1 MRRIAFLAY
10 GWLAY
15 LLFLGVYGYLIGF
28 VTGLVVPKTI
38 NGPAVAG
45 GLWLAVLVNGLLL
58 VTFGVQHSVMARPG
72 FKRWWTWIVPEA
84 IERSTYVMISNLLVI
99 LLAVG
104 WIPMQTTVWH
114 VDARAW
120 RCAIWAVGLAG
131 WLLVPGASLLI
142 NHFDLFGL
150 RQVWLYFKDEAYTHL
165 PFRTPLLYRIV
176 RHPLY
181 VGWLLAFW
189 ATPTMT
195 AGHLMFAGAMTAYI
209 LIAIRFEERD
219 LARAYGESY
228 EAWRDRT
235 GMLVPRPAGASA
247 EPAAV
252 APEGV

>member
-15 LLFLGVYGYLIGF
+15 LLLLGVYAYLIGF

-38 NGPAVAG
+38 DGPLAAG

-72 FKRWWTWIVPEA
+72 FKRWWTRIVPEA

-99 LLAVG
+99 LLIVY
-104 WIPMQTTVWH
+104 WMPMREVIWQL
-114 VDARAW
+114 DARAA

-219 LARAYGESY
+219 LAKAYGESY
-228 EAWRDRT
+228 ETWRNRT
-235 GMLVPRPAGASA
+235 GMLAPRPAGASA

-252 APEGV
+252 APCAE